1 VELWVGAIN
10 LGFLYAFMAMGV
22 FITFRIYDF
31 PDITVDG
38 SFTTGAATA
47 AVLLV
52 AGVNPFLALLAA
64 FFAGAIA
71 GSLTALIYT
80 RFNVNGLLAGILV
93 MTGLYS
99 VNLHIMGR
107 SNIPLLNQPSFI
119 TYLEAINPGLPVEI
133 WLCLSFFVVIALF
146 WAIVSVFFRTDLGVT
161 MRATGN
167 NSIMASASGVNVNMM
182 KVFGISLANG
192 LVGVSGSLVA
202 QYQGFADIGMG
213 IGSIIFG
220 LAAVIIGE
228 SVLRMRSIYAKILS
242 VILGSV
248 IFRLM
253 VALALYV
260 GLNPIDLK
268 LITAIFV
275 LLILIAPRIVS
286 SKGLRFG
293 GLPDWVF
300 RFIPRRK
307 LALGFCIAVLAVTVA
322 IFGNKYIKSHAP
334 VSSKMVRIG
343 FVQITDHALLN
354 ITRDSFVTEMK
365 RLGYEE
371 KNCIIYLKDANGEL
385 PTVNTILDKFL
396 LDRVD
401 IVVPIST
408 PCTQAAI
415 NKIKDRPVVFA
426 TVANPFIIGAGK
438 SDTDHL
444 ANVTGVYGS
453 APMDKMM
460 KIVTQI
466 LPGKL
471 KVGAIWD
478 PAHVN
483 SVFNVNQL
491 KDVISRYYNDV
502 SFLGATITN
511 SSEVYQAAVSLVNRG
526 IDVFVLSPDNI
537 VYSAFESVVKAARIK
552 KIPIFISD
560 VERLKDGAL
569 AAYGYDYSISG
580 IQAAHLVDRI
590 LKGESPADI
599 PFERYRKLTF
609 GLNLEMAKEIGIT
622 IPPNLLAEATI
633 THGIR
638 PIEKAKIPR
647 IGIVQFAQEPNV
659 ELCKKGII
667 KALVDNGF
675 VDQKDIEIV
684 YKNAN
689 ADFPT
694 INSIIQDLIRRKV
707 DIIIPLSTPCVQAA
721 VQLAR
726 GKRDTTV
733 VFTYIFD
740 PYRIGAA
747 TNPTDHLPNMTGV
760 TCFPP
765 IEKILDL
772 IKEMF
777 PERKKIGVVWN
788 SSEAN
793 SEAVVLKARVYASR
807 LGLQLVETTVSSPA
821 EVLEASR
828 SLVIKG
834 AQVFLNPG
842 DNTLNVSYGSFAKVA
857 VDNNIPLFSVDSEL
871 IEQDTLVAL
880 GPDYYQTGYDGGEV
894 VARVLNQENQAEI
907 PIYQTSKTLFLINLN
922 TARKA
927 GFTVDE
933 KLIKRADKVIGQA
946 MEKSKTKKRLALFL
960 FSDNYLLKL
969 IADGVMDEFKRSG
982 ILKQNNITVDL
993 KNAQNDFG
1001 TAQAVVQDII
1011 RQKYD
1016 YIVTIST
1023 LALQVTANVNRKIP
1037 HVFGG
1042 VTDPFRMG
1050 IAKDP
1055 YHHLPNITGVATLQP
1070 IEATIS
1076 SMRELFPESRRIGI
1090 IWNPAEACS
1099 EACTFKARDT
1109 ARKYNFELLE
1119 ATVTSTS
1126 EVTDA
1131 LKSLLN
1137 KKIDLFLTSGDNT
1150 VIMALET
1157 IAEIL
1162 RQHKIPYF
1170 TNDPSDIERGA
1181 FISIGADYYQV
1192 GVETAKMAQRV
1203 ISGEDPEDIPIK
1215 EFVPE
1220 KMYINLSLARL
1231 YGLDIPEEFLKKA
1244 ARVGSSPFS
1253 VKKE

>member
-1 VELWVGAIN
+1 
-10 LGFLYAFMAMGV
+10 MG
-22 FITFRIYDF
+22 
-31 PDITVDG
+31 
-38 SFTTGAATA
+38 
-47 AVLLV
+47 
-52 AGVNPFLALLAA
+52 
-64 FFAGAIA
+64 
-71 GSLTALIYT
+71 
-80 RFNVNGLLAGILV
+80 
-93 MTGLYS
+93 
-99 VNLHIMGR
+99 
-107 SNIPLLNQPSFI
+107 
-119 TYLEAINPGLPVEI
+119 
-133 WLCLSFFVVIALF
+133 
-146 WAIVSVFFRTDLGVT
+146 
-161 MRATGN
+161 
-167 NSIMASASGVNVNMM
+167 
-182 KVFGISLANG
+182 
-192 LVGVSGSLVA
+192 
-202 QYQGFADIGMG
+202 
-213 IGSIIFG
+213 
-220 LAAVIIGE
+220 
-228 SVLRMRSIYAKILS
+228 
-242 VILGSV
+242 
-248 IFRLM
+248 
-253 VALALYV
+253 
-260 GLNPIDLK
+260 
-268 LITAIFV
+268 
-275 LLILIAPRIVS
+275 
-286 SKGLRFG
+286 
-293 GLPDWVF
+293 
-300 RFIPRRK
+300 IPRRK

-322 IFGNKYIKSHAP
+322 IFGNKYLKSHAP

-371 KNCIIYLKDANGEL
+371 KNCVIYLKDANGEL

-415 NKIKDRPVVFA
+415 NKTKDRPVVFA

-460 KIVTQI
+460 EIVTQI

-491 KDVISRYYNDV
+491 KDVISRYYKNI

-569 AAYGYDYSISG
+569 AAYGYDYTISG

-609 GLNLEMAKEIGIT
+609 GLNLEMAREIGIT
-622 IPPNLLAEATI
+622 IPPDLLAEATI
-633 THGIR
+633 IHG
-638 PIEKAKIPR
+638 
-647 IGIVQFAQEPNV
+647 V
-659 ELCKKGII
+659 
-667 KALVDNGF
+667 
-675 VDQKDIEIV
+675 
-684 YKNAN
+684 
-689 ADFPT
+689 
-694 INSIIQDLIRRKV
+694 
-707 DIIIPLSTPCVQAA
+707 
-721 VQLAR
+721 
-726 GKRDTTV
+726 
-733 VFTYIFD
+733 
-740 PYRIGAA
+740 
-747 TNPTDHLPNMTGV
+747 
-760 TCFPP
+760 
-765 IEKILDL
+765 
-772 IKEMF
+772 
-777 PERKKIGVVWN
+777 
-788 SSEAN
+788 
-793 SEAVVLKARVYASR
+793 
-807 LGLQLVETTVSSPA
+807 
-821 EVLEASR
+821 
-828 SLVIKG
+828 
-834 AQVFLNPG
+834 
-842 DNTLNVSYGSFAKVA
+842 
-857 VDNNIPLFSVDSEL
+857 
-871 IEQDTLVAL
+871 
-880 GPDYYQTGYDGGEV
+880 
-894 VARVLNQENQAEI
+894 
-907 PIYQTSKTLFLINLN
+907 
-922 TARKA
+922 
-927 GFTVDE
+927 
-933 KLIKRADKVIGQA
+933 

-960 FSDNYLLKL
+960 FSDNYVLKL

-982 ILKQNNITVDL
+982 ILKQNNITVDF

-1023 LALQVTANVNRKIP
+1023 LALQVTANVNKKIP

-1070 IEATIS
+1070 VEATIS

-1162 RQHKIPYF
+1162 KQHKIPYF

-1203 ISGEDPEDIPIK
+1203 INGEDPEDIPIK

-1244 ARVGSSPFS
+1244 ARVGSSL
-1253 VKKE
+1253 